1 MTATLEPEYQMS
13 HTSLSTTT
21 RELLSTKRDSSGI
34 IRSCNTNRRIMITRT
49 ITDCGEY
56 IHYTLV
62 SIHSLVRNMSLNIHR
77 QMRRDAVD
85 GGADWHIKD

>member
-1 MTATLEPEYQMS
+1 
-13 HTSLSTTT
+13 
-21 RELLSTKRDSSGI
+21 
-34 IRSCNTNRRIMITRT
+34 MITRT